1 MKYIITESK
10 LNEIIKNYLNS
21 VFDVNNIGWTYGSD
35 DWGNDVDYAV
45 KFYEGDYED
54 GLDENTIFRWYDEG
68 YWNEQIEEL
77 SPSQEYDRKLLKKHI
92 NQSPIVEFE
101 DSNISNSLNGY
112 FGDTWK
118 EPFKEWFHDNFNFE
132 VNTIH
137 E

>member
-10 LNEIIKNYLNS
+10 LNETIKNYLNS
-21 VFDVNNIGWTYGSD
+21 VFPVDEMHWTPYID
-35 DWGNDVDYAV
+35 DDLNEMDSAMV
-45 KFYEGDYED
+45 FYIGDYDED
-54 GLDENTIFRWYDEG
+54 ETVFRWYNEG
-68 YWNEQIEEL
+68 YWTNEMEDL
-77 SPSQEYDRKLLKKHI
+77 SPGQEFERKLLKKHI

-118 EPFKEWFHDNFNFE
+118 EPFKEWFHNNFGFT
-132 VNTIH
+132 VNTIR